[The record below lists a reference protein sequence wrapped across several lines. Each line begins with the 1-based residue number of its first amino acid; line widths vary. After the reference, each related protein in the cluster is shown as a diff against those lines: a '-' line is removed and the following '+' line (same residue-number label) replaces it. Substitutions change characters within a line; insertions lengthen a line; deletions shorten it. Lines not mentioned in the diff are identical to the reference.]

1 MPIILQK
8 FEITVKDGDGN
19 YTSQEIDGSLLKND
33 YGVEFF
39 VHRSPKGFRVSEVS
53 TGLAVTPEMKTKKEA
68 VTELH
73 NVVESRGVDMV
84 KERIKQR
91 LLDIKGEMVVEI

>member
-1 MPIILQK
+1 VPIILQK